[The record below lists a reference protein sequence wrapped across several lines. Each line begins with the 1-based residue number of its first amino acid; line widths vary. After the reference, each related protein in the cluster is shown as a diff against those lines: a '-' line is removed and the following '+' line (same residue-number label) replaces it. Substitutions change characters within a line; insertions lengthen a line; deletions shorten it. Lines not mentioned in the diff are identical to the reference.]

1 MTRQWIDF
9 AARLQALAQAGLN
22 YSKDKFE
29 RERFTEIRA
38 ISAEMMA
45 HYSETDMEKV
55 LTLFT
60 NENGYQTPKVDVR
73 GVVFAQGRLLMVQEA
88 SDACWSL
95 PGGWA
100 DIGYSLAENVVK
112 EVFEEAGIT
121 VAPKKLLAVLDKKKH
136 GHPPAPYH
144 IYKVFIECEWLGGHL
159 CAGLETKAAA
169 FFARD
174 GLPELSARR
183 ITKEQI
189 ELLFAFHDDPGK
201 VAVIE

>member
-9 AARLQALAQAGLN
+9 AERLQALAQAGLN

-45 HYSETDMEKV
+45 HYSETDMETV
-55 LTLFT
+55 LQLFT

-73 GVVFAQGRLLMVQEA
+73 AVVFDQGRLLMVQEA
-88 SDACWSL
+88 SDDCWSL

-100 DIGYSLAENVVK
+100 DIGYSPAENVVK
-112 EVFEEAGIT
+112 EVLEEAGIKVCT
-121 VAPKKLLAVLDKKKH
+121 KKLLAVLDKKKH

-144 IYKVFIECEWLGGHL
+144 IYKVFIECEWLDGDL
-159 CAGLETKAAA
+159 CAGMETKEAA
-169 FFARD
+169 FFERD
-174 GLPELSARR
+174 SLPKLSARR
-183 ITKEQI
+183 ITKEQL
-189 ELLFAFHDDPGK
+189 ELIFAFHDDPDK
-201 VAVIE
+201 AAVIE